1 MYALSDLSLSRR
13 LERCEA
19 KSNAAFVEA
28 RGRIAPASGAMWM
41 ERAGTY
47 AMFDG
52 AGSPVTQT
60 FGLGVFE
67 TPAAEDL
74 AAIEQFFEER
84 GAAVMHEVSPMAPFE
99 TVELLVARGY
109 RPVELSSVMHQ
120 PIDVAS
126 IEHYDTRV
134 QARIARPEEVD
145 VWARTMVEGWSEY
158 AGLGEFMNDL
168 GRVSAASKGNTTFF
182 AELDGQP
189 VGTGALAIH
198 DGVAL
203 FAGASTIPS
212 ARKQGAQR
220 ALLEARLRY
229 AAEQGCDL
237 AMMGAAPGSSS
248 QRNAERLGFRIA
260 YTRIKWGKLSPES

>member
-28 RGRIAPASGAMWM
+28 RGRIAPASGATWM
-41 ERAGTY
+41 ERAGAY

-60 FGLGVFE
+60 FGLGIFE

-74 AAIEQFFEER
+74 AAIERFFEER
-84 GAAVMHEVSPMAPFE
+84 GAAVVHEVSPLVSME
-99 TVELLVARGY
+99 TVELLVTRGY
-109 RPVELSSVMHQ
+109 RPMEFSSVMHR
-120 PIDVAS
+120 PLDAAS
-126 IEHYDTRV
+126 IEHRDSAVR
-134 QARIARPEEVD
+134 ARIMAPDEVAL
-145 VWARTMVEGWSEY
+145 WARTAGEGWSEY
-158 AGLGEFMNDL
+158 AELGSFMDDF
-168 GRVSAASKGNTTFF
+168 GRVSASSQGNVAFF
-182 AELDGQP
+182 AELEGRP
-189 VGTGALAIH
+189 VGTGALSIH

-220 ALLEARLRY
+220 ALLEARLRH
-229 AAEQGCDL
+229 AAEHGCDL

-248 QRNAERLGFRIA
+248 QRNAERQGFRIA
-260 YTRIKWGKLSPES
+260 YTRVKWGKP